1 MSVKNR
7 IQELHK
13 ILNKHNVSYYV
24 YDNPTISDYEYDI
37 LLKELEL
44 LEKQH
49 PEFISVNSPTQ
60 RVGGKS
66 LSSFETIKHSIPMLS
81 LANAMNQNELEAFDV
96 QIKKFLNTN
105 KKIEYIGEPKLDGL
119 AVELVYTDGI
129 FSYGSTRGD
138 GHNGENITENLKTI
152 KGIPLQF
159 NSNNPPKILE
169 IRGEVYIDHNDFKK
183 LNKERL
189 QNNEKLFA
197 NPRNCA
203 AGSLRQ
209 LDSKVT
215 AKRPLKIFCYGLGLS
230 SGIDFNNQKQFLDQL
245 KKWGF
250 PVNHHIQLG
259 FGFDFLKEYYN
270 QVEEL
275 RSNLLYDIDGVV
287 FKVNSFYNQ
296 EILGNRSKSP
306 RWAIAGKLKAQQAVT
321 KVLNIDISVGRLGA
335 LTPVAKLDPVLVGGV
350 IISNATLHNEDE
362 VIKKDV
368 RIGDYVLIQRAG
380 DVIPEVVKVI
390 QEKRNHNNVQF
401 KMPNHC
407 PICNGEVL
415 RIQNEAEYKCQN
427 KDCIAKIKGSIQHY
441 VSKSCMN
448 IDGLGEKIIA
458 VLLKNNLISNFS
470 DLYNLTIDEISQ
482 LDRMGEKSA
491 KNIISAIQN
500 SKKSSLDK
508 FINAIGIN
516 HIGQNASKKLSTH
529 FNGKID
535 LLINS
540 SRYELISIN
549 EIGDVM
555 ADSIIS
561 YFSDENNI
569 KIINQCID
577 SGLEFHNL
585 EINTQTSIFNK
596 IFVFT
601 GNLESMSRSEASQLI
616 EKLGAKS
623 SSSVSKKTNYVVA
636 GKKSGSKLKKAK
648 DLGIEILNESEF
660 IEFINNINP

>member
-44 LEKQH
+44 LETQH
-49 PEFISVNSPTQ
+49 PEFISANSPTQ

-105 KKIEYIGEPKLDGL
+105 EKIEYIGEPKLDGL

-183 LNKERL
+183 LNKQRL

-230 SGIDFNNQKQFLDQL
+230 NGIVFDNQKQFLDQL

-259 FGFDFLKEYYN
+259 SGFDFLKEYYN

-470 DLYNLTIDEISQ
+470 DLYYLTINEISQ

-540 SRYELISIN
+540 SRDELISIN

-660 IEFINNINP
+660 IKFINNINL

>member
-230 SGIDFNNQKQFLDQL
+230 SGIDFDNQKQFLDQL

-270 QVEEL
+270 QVL
-275 RSNLLYDIDGVV
+275 
-287 FKVNSFYNQ
+287 
-296 EILGNRSKSP
+296 
-306 RWAIAGKLKAQQAVT
+306 
-321 KVLNIDISVGRLGA
+321 
-335 LTPVAKLDPVLVGGV
+335 
-350 IISNATLHNEDE
+350 
-362 VIKKDV
+362 
-368 RIGDYVLIQRAG
+368 
-380 DVIPEVVKVI
+380 
-390 QEKRNHNNVQF
+390 
-401 KMPNHC
+401 
-407 PICNGEVL
+407 
-415 RIQNEAEYKCQN
+415 
-427 KDCIAKIKGSIQHY
+427 
-441 VSKSCMN
+441 
-448 IDGLGEKIIA
+448 
-458 VLLKNNLISNFS
+458 
-470 DLYNLTIDEISQ
+470 
-482 LDRMGEKSA
+482 
-491 KNIISAIQN
+491 
-500 SKKSSLDK
+500 
-508 FINAIGIN
+508 
-516 HIGQNASKKLSTH
+516 
-529 FNGKID
+529 
-535 LLINS
+535 
-540 SRYELISIN
+540 
-549 EIGDVM
+549 
-555 ADSIIS
+555 
-561 YFSDENNI
+561 
-569 KIINQCID
+569 
-577 SGLEFHNL
+577 
-585 EINTQTSIFNK
+585 
-596 IFVFT
+596 
-601 GNLESMSRSEASQLI
+601 
-616 EKLGAKS
+616 
-623 SSSVSKKTNYVVA
+623 
-636 GKKSGSKLKKAK
+636 
-648 DLGIEILNESEF
+648 
-660 IEFINNINP
+660 